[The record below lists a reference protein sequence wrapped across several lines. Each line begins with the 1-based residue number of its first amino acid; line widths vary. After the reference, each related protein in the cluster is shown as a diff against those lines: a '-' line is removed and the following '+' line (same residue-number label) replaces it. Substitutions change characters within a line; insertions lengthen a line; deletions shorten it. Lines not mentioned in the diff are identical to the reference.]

1 MVELVAN
8 LTEIYGGNWAMKH
21 QFSELF
27 QLFYCH
33 FLQKF
38 IRIINQC
45 IATLI
50 IFQKFLDYF
59 FFSVE
64 KFTIEK
70 YLIGVDGFGVF

>member
-1 MVELVAN
+1 MVDLVAN
-8 LTEIYGGNWAMKH
+8 LTQVYGGNWPIKH

-27 QLFYCH
+27 QLFNCN

-38 IRIINQC
+38 IRVIDQC
-45 IATLI
+45 IATFI

-64 KFTIEK
+64 KFAIEK
-70 YLIGVDGFGVF
+70 YLIGVDGFCVL